1 MTENIL
7 TLGDLLLGV
16 HENMGSGYS
25 YAAVDLYAQL
35 QFKNP
40 LIHGDKLGSELHDT
54 QDSTFLRITC
64 NNLN

>member
-1 MTENIL
+1 MDTDISRFSAEERLANQRLHHNRLLCSSGDEVMTENIL

-35 QFKNP
+35 
-40 LIHGDKLGSELHDT
+40 
-54 QDSTFLRITC
+54 
-64 NNLN
+64 